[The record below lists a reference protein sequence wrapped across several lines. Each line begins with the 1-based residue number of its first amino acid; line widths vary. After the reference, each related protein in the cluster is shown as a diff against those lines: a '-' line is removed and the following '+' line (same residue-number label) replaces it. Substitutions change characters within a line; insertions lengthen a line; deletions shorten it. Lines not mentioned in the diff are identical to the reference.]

1 MAKKAYD
8 AVATVG
14 EYTDRE
20 GNKKKRYMNVGTVF
34 QNDEGQLSMKLD
46 AIPISKDW
54 SGFINF
60 YPPKDRT
67 VDSTPASRKM
77 HGSAPNPGH
86 HQQDDDGDSIPF

>member
-46 AIPISKDW
+46 AIPISKEW

-60 YPPKDRT
+60 YPPKERT
-67 VDSTPASRKM
+67 VDSTPASRRSQQ
-77 HGSAPNPGH
+77 SA
-86 HQQDDDGDSIPF
+86 QDDGDFPY

>member
-1 MAKKAYD
+1 
-8 AVATVG
+8 VATVG

-46 AIPISKDW
+46 AIPISKEW

-67 VDSTPASRKM
+67 VDSTPASRRSQQ
-77 HGSAPNPGH
+77 SA
-86 HQQDDDGDSIPF
+86 QDDGDFPY

>member
-20 GNKKKRYMNVGTVF
+20 GNKKKQYRNVGTVF
-34 QNDEGQLSMKLD
+34 RNDDGSMSMKLD
-46 AIPISKDW
+46 CLPISKDW
-54 SGFINF
+54 SGFISF
-60 YPPKDRT
+60 YEPKDRT

-77 HGSAPNPGH
+77 HGSAPNPGYH
-86 HQQDDDGDSIPF
+86 PDNADDEEIPF